1 MSWQACAWADSLE
14 HNTVGP
20 LAFRVLVK
28 LANVSNELGT
38 VAWRS
43 KADIAAEL
51 GVSQRSIQRAYAEL
65 EHAALIKP
73 SDQSF
78 VHHLRADKRPTVYEL
93 NFRFK
98 SQFAQPELP
107 WENGETR
114 LSTGSRGDTPGA
126 SGETTA
132 VAQGTIIKQSRE
144 STRGNHTAPVSP
156 LLGRCRN
163 GHPNIDTSSSGIAF
177 CALGCA
183 PALTLV
189 GADS

>member
-14 HNTVGP
+14 HNVVGP

-28 LANVSNELGT
+28 LANVSNEHGT
-38 VAWRS
+38 IAWRT
-43 KADIAAEL
+43 KAEIAVEL
-51 GVSQRSIQRAYAEL
+51 GVSQRSVQRAYAEL

-73 SDQSF
+73 GDQSF
-78 VHHLRADKRPTVYEL
+78 VHHIRKDRRPTVYEL
-93 NFRFK
+93 NFRWK

-107 WENGETR
+107 WENGETQ
-114 LSTGSRGDTPGA
+114 LSTGSRGDRIVPN
-126 SGETTA
+126 GETTA
-132 VAQGTIIKQSRE
+132 VAQGTIKELTRS

-163 GHPNIDTSSSGIAF
+163 GHPNIDTSSSGIPF

-183 PALTLV
+183 PALELV
-189 GADS
+189 DA